1 MPSFVWKGRTRT
13 GQFQEGILLADSRD
27 AATATLRRQAI
38 RVTSLREKGRE
49 IPLLPKLPLR
59 INTKRLAVFT
69 RQFSVMLDA
78 GLPLV
83 GCLEILGEQE
93 EHRKFR
99 QIIQQVRAD
108 VEAGSSLSDAMAKHP
123 AAFDQLYVSMVAAG
137 EAGGILDIILQ
148 RLSTYLEK
156 LYRLKNQVRSAMIYP
171 AVVVSIAAVVVYV
184 ILWKVIPVFSQ
195 LFASLG
201 GEMPFLTRVVIRCS
215 QFVGRYGWGL
225 ILIGIALFFAVRAYH
240 KTYRGRRV
248 IDGIL
253 LKLPVIGMLLRK
265 IAVARFS
272 RTLSTLTASGVP
284 ILEGLEI
291 TAKTSGNAIIEDA
304 IMAVR
309 RSVEEGKTLSAP
321 LRETKVFPPMVVQ
334 MIYVGEQTGALDQ
347 MLTKIADF
355 YEDEVDTAVAGLI
368 KLLEPLMIVFLGVV
382 IGIIVTSMYLPLYS
396 ILGRIS

>member
-99 QIIQQVRAD
+99 GIIQQVRAD

-137 EAGGILDIILQ
+137 EAGGILDVILQ

-171 AVVVSIAAVVVYV
+171 VVVVSIAIIVVYV

-201 GEMPFLTRVVIRCS
+201 GEMPFLTRVVVRCS
-215 QFVGRYGWGL
+215 QIVGRYGWGL
-225 ILIGIALFFAVRAYH
+225 ILVAIALFFALRAYH
-240 KTYRGRRV
+240 KTYRGRRI
-248 IDGIL
+248 IDGL
-253 LKLPVIGMLLRK
+253 MLKLPVFGMLLRK

-272 RTLSTLTASGVP
+272 RTLSTLTSSGVP

-304 IMAVR
+304 VMAVR

-347 MLTKIADF
+347 MLSKIADF

-396 ILGRIS
+396 ILSRIS

>member
-13 GQFQEGILLADSRD
+13 GQFQEGILLADSRA
-27 AATATLRRQAI
+27 AATATLRRQQI
-38 RVTSLREKGRE
+38 RVSSLREKGRE

-59 INTKRLAVFT
+59 ISTKRLAVFT

-99 QIIQQVRAD
+99 GIIQQVRAE
-108 VEAGSSLSDAMAKHP
+108 VEAGASLSDAMAKHP
-123 AAFDQLYVSMVAAG
+123 AAFDQLFVSMMAAG

-156 LYRLKNQVRSAMIYP
+156 LYRLKNQIRSAMIYP
-171 AVVVSIAAVVVYV
+171 SVVITIAIGVVYV
-184 ILWKVIPVFSQ
+184 ILWKVIPVFTQ

-201 GEMPFLTRVVIRCS
+201 GEMPLLTRIIIRCS
-215 QFVGRYGWGL
+215 QIVGRYGWGL
-225 ILIGIALFFAVRAYH
+225 ILMGIAGFFAVRAYH

-291 TAKTSGNAIIEDA
+291 TAKTSGNAIVEDA
-304 IMAVR
+304 VMAVR

-347 MLTKIADF
+347 MLSKIAEF
-355 YEDEVDTAVAGLI
+355 YEDEVDTAVAGLV

-382 IGIIVTSMYLPLYS
+382 IGFIVTAMYLPLYS

>member
-13 GQFQEGILLADSRD
+13 GQFQEGILLADTRS
-27 AATATLRRQAI
+27 AAVATLRRQQI
-38 RVTSLREKGRE
+38 RVSSLREKGRE
-49 IPLLPKLPLR
+49 IPLIPKLPLR
-59 INTKRLAVFT
+59 ISTKRLAVFT

-99 QIIQQVRAD
+99 DIVQQVRAD

-123 AAFDQLYVSMVAAG
+123 AAFDQLYVSMVSAG

-148 RLSTYLEK
+148 RLSIYLEK
-156 LYRLKNQVRSAMIYP
+156 LYRLKNQIRSAMIYP
-171 AVVVSIAAVVVYV
+171 AVVVTIACVVVYV
-184 ILWKVIPVFSQ
+184 ILWKVIPVFTQ
-195 LFASLG
+195 LFSALG
-201 GEMPFLTRVVIRCS
+201 GEMPFLTRMVVGASNII
-215 QFVGRYGWGL
+215 GRYGLGVIAILVAGL
-225 ILIGIALFFAVRAYH
+225 FAVRAYH
-240 KTYRGRRV
+240 RTYRGRRV
-248 IDGIL
+248 IDGLL
-253 LKLPVIGMLLRK
+253 LKLPVIGILLRK

-284 ILEGLEI
+284 ILEGLDI

-304 IMAVR
+304 VLAVR

-355 YEDEVDTAVAGLI
+355 YEDEVDIAVAGLI
-368 KLLEPLMIVFLGVV
+368 KLLEPIMIVFLGVI
-382 IGIIVTSMYLPLYS
+382 IGTIVTAMYLPLYTVLS
-396 ILGRIS
+396 RIS